1 MRKVGTEAGLTG
13 DEEELEDEEGGLTS
27 DEEEL

>member
-13 DEEELEDEEGGLTS
+13 DEEELEDEEGGYGS
-27 DEEEL
+27 WANQ